1 MLTKFLIIYST
12 DQKVRR
18 AVVKC
23 SDDAQYN
30 AWKKSNSSN
39 GLGWLMVPVEEYNA
53 FNEDEKSIGNTLD
66 VFVAARL
73 GNPKSDKCVIVHGD
87 GSIKGA
93 ICADPRI
100 DDHPDGFLIQDID
113 AVAGDTFDFETGK
126 VTKKYVEPVERPFEV
141 KRLEDGTVVLA
152 HKNGDIETFATKKE
166 FKIRI
171 SEIRKASAVK
181 K

>member
-1 MLTKFLIIYST
+1 MLTKYLIIYST

-23 SDDAQYN
+23 SDDSNYT
-30 AWKKSNSSN
+30 AWKKKNSSN
-39 GLGWLMVPVEEYNA
+39 GLGWLMVSVAEYNA
-53 FNEDEKSIGNTLD
+53 FNEDEKKIGNTLD
-66 VFVAARL
+66 VFVARKL
-73 GNPKSDKCVIVHGD
+73 GNPKSDKCVIVYGD

-100 DDHPDGFLIQDID
+100 DAHPAGFLIQDID

-126 VTKKYVEPVERPFEV
+126 VTKPYVEPPPFVVE
-141 KRLEDGTVVLA
+141 KLEDGTFVLT
-152 HKNGDIETFATKKE
+152 HKNGDVVTFETVE
-166 FKIRI
+166 ELRI
-171 SEIRKASAVK
+171 YVDELKAKAVK